1 MKPAKSQTNPLKFL
15 LNKAEDQTELDKQ
28 AVEAPAFSLTKV
40 LGTAALI
47 VAPIATVLVEAFG
60 TIELDA
66 PHYVALAIG
75 LLGFLAITSA
85 ADVLARS
92 VVTAAEMKAEA
103 ELDARS
109 DFIRFQEPLPAHEL
123 IDDQGG
129 HRDVLVLGIRARRKP
144 RYMVANGEGTTWKR
158 PSEITIPRPPE

>member
-1 MKPAKSQTNPLKFL
+1 MDSAKFQINPVKFL
-15 LNKAEDQTELDKQ
+15 LNKETDPAKLDKQ

-40 LGTAALI
+40 LGTVALI
-47 VAPIATVLVEAFG
+47 VGPIATVLVEAFG
-60 TIELDA
+60 AIELNA
-66 PHYVALAIG
+66 PQYVALAIG
-75 LLGFLAITSA
+75 LLAFLAVTSA

-103 ELDARS
+103 EFDARS
-109 DFIRFQEPLPAHEL
+109 DFIRFQEPLPAHER

-144 RYMVANGEGTTWKR
+144 RYMVTNGDGTTWKR